1 MRWFHKPKYAT
12 LGETRERKKD
22 VPPGLWTKCPRC
34 EELIFNKD
42 LEANLKV
49 CPRCGE
55 YFRLSA
61 RERIASLVER
71 DTFQEFFG
79 DLESLDPI
87 GFPEY
92 AGKLVKARNKTN
104 LPDAILTGRGVIG
117 VHPVALGVSDFQ
129 FMAGSMGSVVGE
141 KVTRIA
147 EYALEHRLPLVVVSA
162 GGGGARMQESML
174 SLMQMAKTS
183 AAVAKLRKNSIPYIS
198 VITHP
203 TMGGVSA
210 SYASL
215 GDVILAEPKALSGF
229 AGPRVIEQTI
239 GQRLPPGFQSS
250 EFLLEH
256 GMLDA
261 VVERK
266 NLKATVVRVLDHLAG
281 SPGFRRKRSKGS
293 AKGGKRKSAE
303 STTA

>member
-12 LGETRERKKD
+12 LGETARKKKE
-22 VPPGLWTKCPRC
+22 VPPGLWTKCPGC

-42 LEANLKV
+42 LAANLKV

-61 RERIASLVER
+61 RERISTLVER
-71 DTFQEFFG
+71 DSFKELFA
-79 DLESLDPI
+79 DIESVDPI

-104 LPDAILTGRGVIG
+104 LADAIITGRGVIG
-117 VHPVALGVSDFQ
+117 PHETALGVSDFQ

-147 EYALEHRLPLVVVSA
+147 EYALEERLPLVLVSA

-183 AAVAKLRKNSIPYIS
+183 AAVAKLRKESIPYIS

-239 GQRLPPGFQSS
+239 GQRLPAGFQSS

-266 NLKATVVRVLDHLAG
+266 DLKPTIVRLLHHLAG
-281 SPGFRRKRSKGS
+281 SPTFRRKRPKV
-293 AKGGKRKSAE
+293 GKRSGVSSAR
-303 STTA
+303 A

>member
-1 MRWFHKPKYAT
+1 MRWFHRPKYTA
-12 LGETRERKKD
+12 LGETPTRKKD
-22 VPPGLWTKCPRC
+22 VPPGLWTKCPQC

-49 CPRCGE
+49 CPRCGN

-61 RERIASLVER
+61 RERIASLVEEGS
-71 DTFQEFFG
+71 FEELYS

-87 GFPEY
+87 EFPEY
-92 AGKLVKARNKTN
+92 AGKLEKARRQTN
-104 LPDAILTGRGVIG
+104 LPEAIVTGHGRIG
-117 VHPVALGVSDFQ
+117 DFPVALAVSDFQ

-147 EYALEHRLPLVVVSA
+147 EYAFEHRLPLVIVSA

-183 AAVAKLRKNSIPYIS
+183 AAVARLKRASIPYIS

-239 GQRLPPGFQSS
+239 GQRLPEGFQSS

-266 NLKATVVRVLDHLAG
+266 DLKKILLQLLAHLTS
-281 SPGFRRKRSKGS
+281 SPGFQRKKERRAPRQSREPE
-293 AKGGKRKSAE
+293 AGKAS
-303 STTA
+303 

>member
-1 MRWFHKPKYAT
+1 MRWFHKPKYTA
-12 LGETRERKKD
+12 LGETGNRKKD
-22 VPPGLWTKCPRC
+22 VPPGLWTKCPQC

-42 LEANLKV
+42 LQTNLNV
-49 CPRCGE
+49 CPRCNY

-61 RERIASLVER
+61 RERIASLIEENS
-71 DTFQEFFG
+71 FEELFA
-79 DLESLDPI
+79 DLESQDPI

-92 AGKLVKARNKTN
+92 AKKLEKARRQAD
-104 LPDAILTGRGVIG
+104 LPEAIVTGRALIG
-117 VHPVALGVSDFQ
+117 EFPVALGVSDFQ

-147 EYALEHRLPLVVVSA
+147 EYALENRLPLVIVSA

-183 AAVAKLRKNSIPYIS
+183 AAVARLKRESIPYIS

-239 GQRLPPGFQSS
+239 GQRLPEGFQSS

-266 NLKATVVRVLDHLAG
+266 DLKPTLIRLLTHFTS
-281 SPGFRRKRSKGS
+281 SPGFRRKRPRRVHK
-293 AKGGKRKSAE
+293 E
-303 STTA
+303 TAAQQPPEAS